1 MAEFKTNR
9 KHMTA
14 SNLHKGKA
22 LVSDYKD
29 YQPSYMKAT
38 TVTKPGNLASG
49 GDKLYKSKG
58 PDMGRDAR
66 TSRSDGNSVPGR
78 KAITETRTGPGR
90 VTSVPKTGKLKGI
103 LSNYS
108 DGPNQKVLRG
118 QFKENLSKKVS
129 QDSKPNKSNAPRPD
143 FNKKKKSNK
152 RVHHATKMAQKLMGG
167 GTKRY

>member
-38 TVTKPGNLASG
+38 TVKKPGNLASG
-49 GDKLYKSKG
+49 GDKLYKSVGGASKL
-58 PDMGRDAR
+58 
-66 TSRSDGNSVPGR
+66 GNVIP
-78 KAITETRTGPGR
+78 
-90 VTSVPKTGKLKGI
+90 VTKEKTV
-103 LSNYS
+103 Y
-108 DGPNQKVLRG
+108 
-118 QFKENLSKKVS
+118 
-129 QDSKPNKSNAPRPD
+129 QDSKPNKATGPRPD
-143 FNKKKKSNK
+143 YKAAVKKDKKKKE
-152 RVHHATKMAQKLMGG
+152 KMKLGKNTHKAAQELMGG

>member
-1 MAEFKTNR
+1 MAIFKTIEDFLR
-9 KHMTA
+9 KSVYTGPLA
-14 SNLHKGKA
+14 KEKPTRAPGSKG
-22 LVSDYKD
+22 YKPTD
-29 YQPSYMKAT
+29 TSGKKFKPAYMK
-38 TVTKPGNLASG
+38 TVKTKPANIKKSTI
-49 GDKLYKSKG
+49 YK
-58 PDMGRDAR
+58 PNPQA
-66 TSRSDGNSVPGR
+66 VPGR

-118 QFKENLSKKVS
+118 QFKENLSKIVS
-129 QDSKPNKSNAPRPD
+129 QDSKPNKSNAPRPE

-152 RVHHATKMAQKLMGG
+152 RVHYATMMAKKLMGG